1 MLARVAER
9 PIGTRAVNLMG
20 QQRCSPRTGDH
31 RIPVSCDDDATM
43 ARIDPDPSTTGGE
56 RQQHRDSWLAGE
68 QLAAIANAMTGL
80 HRRYYGRGAT
90 KARTYQVHPELVLVE
105 LRDVYLTVE
114 RTLLERG
121 QQNTVRQTRLTFQQA
136 MYNEFVG
143 AVERI
148 AERKVR
154 SYESVVI
161 TCPEL
166 LIEIFY
172 LESLAEREERVERE
186 AREDA
191 GEIERPEGGIPH

>member
-1 MLARVAER
+1 LR
-9 PIGTRAVNLMG
+9 GWLSG
-20 QQRCSPRTGDH
+20 
-31 RIPVSCDDDATM
+31 RIPASCDDDAMM
-43 ARIDPDPSTTGGE
+43 ARLDPDPPTTGGE

>member
-1 MLARVAER
+1 MASTMSRRTGPTDAIGEAER
-9 PIGTRAVNLMG
+9 
-20 QQRCSPRTGDH
+20 S
-31 RIPVSCDDDATM
+31 
-43 ARIDPDPSTTGGE
+43 
-56 RQQHRDSWLAGE
+56 RDSWLAGE

-90 KARTYQVHPELVLVE
+90 KARTYQVHSELVLVE

-136 MYNEFVG
+136 MYQEFIGSIEEIVG
-143 AVERI
+143 RRV
-148 AERKVR
+148 K

-161 TCPEL
+161 ACPEV

-172 LESLAEREERVERE
+172 LESASEREERLERE

-191 GEIERPEGGIPH
+191 GEIERPEPGIPS

>member
-1 MLARVAER
+1 MGLARV
-9 PIGTRAVNLMG
+9 TREPDPFAAVSEV
-20 QQRCSPRTGDH
+20 QQR
-31 RIPVSCDDDATM
+31 
-43 ARIDPDPSTTGGE
+43 
-56 RQQHRDSWLAGE
+56 RDSWLAGE

-90 KARTYQVHPELVLVE
+90 KARTYQVHSELVLVE

-136 MYNEFVG
+136 MYTEFI
-143 AVERI
+143 ASIEEIVERQ
-148 AERKVR
+148 VR

-161 TCPEL
+161 TCPEVL
-166 LIEIFY
+166 MEIFY
-172 LESLAEREERVERE
+172 LESAEERDERLERE

-191 GEIERPEGGIPH
+191 GEIERPEAGIPRRSSRPRQKPLSSSPAQK

>member
-1 MLARVAER
+1 MA
-9 PIGTRAVNLMG
+9 
-20 QQRCSPRTGDH
+20 S
-31 RIPVSCDDDATM
+31 TM
-43 ARIDPDPSTTGGE
+43 ARRTDPTAAIGE
-56 RQQHRDSWLAGE
+56 AERSRESWLAGE

-105 LRDVYLTVE
+105 LSDVYLTVE

-121 QQNTVRQTRLTFQQA
+121 QRNTVRQTRLTFQQA
-136 MYNEFVG
+136 MHKEFIGSIEEIV
-143 AVERI
+143 
-148 AERKVR
+148 ERKVK

-161 TCPEL
+161 TCPEV

-172 LESLAEREERVERE
+172 LESASEREERLARE

-191 GEIERPEGGIPH
+191 GEIRRPEAGIPT